1 MEALIL
7 SCSTGGGHNTAA
19 QAVFEALTERGHHAV
34 RMDPYT
40 LVSEELANKV
50 GQTYIKLVQ
59 KSPKLFG
66 AVYDLGNAYRM
77 LPGRS
82 PVYHINGKMAPYMQ
96 KYLAEHLTDVI
107 VCTHLYPAE
116 ILTHMRLN
124 GMETPPFVFI
134 ATDYTCIPFTEESD
148 CDLYVTPS
156 PLLSSD
162 FTGRGIPAEKLR
174 PLGIPVRL
182 DFSDDTITKDR
193 AREAL
198 NLPKDRRTLLLS
210 GGSMGAGSIINA
222 VRALLPYLK
231 QNADCDLNIL
241 CGSNE
246 ALFDSVEAEFAKNG
260 ANHAN
265 AQHEQNGTVFK
276 GKRRIYLEAG
286 RTFIY
291 GERRGG
297 RAACAHFAD
306 TRVRK
311 PQRGVF
317 CQGGYRRKGGKHRNR
332 AFVGG
337 GKAFGAG
344 KCRRN
349 AQTTESSY
357 QSKCSH
363 RYLRAVGNGSTVMTQ
378 NVG

>member
-34 RMDPYT
+34 RTDPYT
-40 LVSEELANKV
+40 LVSEELANRV

-66 AVYDLGNAYRM
+66 AVYDLGNAYRK

-162 FTGRGIPAEKLR
+162 FIGRGIPAEKLR

-210 GGSMGAGSIINA
+210 GGEHG
-222 VRALLPYLK
+222 
-231 QNADCDLNIL
+231 
-241 CGSNE
+241 
-246 ALFDSVEAEFAKNG
+246 
-260 ANHAN
+260 
-265 AQHEQNGTVFK
+265 
-276 GKRRIYLEAG
+276 
-286 RTFIY
+286 
-291 GERRGG
+291 
-297 RAACAHFAD
+297 
-306 TRVRK
+306 
-311 PQRGVF
+311 RGVNYK
-317 CQGGYRRKGGKHRNR
+317 CR
-332 AFVGG
+332 AGTAAV
-337 GKAFGAG
+337 FGA
-344 KCRRN
+344 KC
-349 AQTTESSY
+349 
-357 QSKCSH
+357 K
-363 RYLRAVGNGSTVMTQ
+363 LRPQHFVRQ
-378 NVG
+378 Q

>member
-66 AVYDLGNAYRM
+66 AVYDLGNAYRK

-96 KYLAEHLTDVI
+96 KYLAEHPTNVI

-134 ATDYTCIPFTEESD
+134 ATDYTCVPFTEESD

-210 GGSMGAGSIINA
+210 GGSMGAGAIINA

-231 QNADCDLNIL
+231 QNANCDLNIL

-246 ALFDSVEAEFAKNG
+246 ALFDSVETEFAENGQITPMHSTNKMALYLKASNVFISKPGGLSSTESAAAGVPLVHISPIPGCESRNAEFFAKEGIAVKVENTETELLSAVERLSEPG
-260 ANHAN
+260 N
-265 AQHEQNGTVFK
+265 AEEMR
-276 GKRRIYLEAG
+276 KR
-286 RTFIY
+286 
-291 GERRGG
+291 
-297 RAACAHFAD
+297 
-306 TRVRK
+306 
-311 PQRGVF
+311 Q
-317 CQGGYRRKGGKHRNR
+317 
-332 AFVGG
+332 
-337 GKAFGAG
+337 
-344 KCRRN
+344 
-349 AQTTESSY
+349 
-357 QSKCSH
+357 
-363 RYLRAVGNGSTVMTQ
+363 RAVINQNAAMDICGLLEKITQ
-378 NVG
+378 C

>member
-19 QAVFEALTERGHHAV
+19 QAVFEALTKRGHHAV

-50 GQTYIKLVQ
+50 GLTYIKLVQ

-66 AVYDLGNAYRM
+66 AVYDLGNAYRK

-222 VRALLPYLK
+222 VRALLPYLE
-231 QNADCDLNIL
+231 QNVDCDLNIL

-260 ANHAN
+260 QITPMRSTNKMALYLKASD
-265 AQHEQNGTVFK
+265 VFISK
-276 GKRRIYLEAG
+276 P
-286 RTFIY
+286 
-291 GERRGG
+291 GG
-297 RAACAHFAD
+297 LSSTESAACAHFAD
-306 TRVRK
+306 TGVRK

-317 CQGGYRRKGGKHRNR
+317 CQGGYRRKCGKHRNR

-337 GKAFGAG
+337 GKAFRAG
-344 KCRRN
+344 KCGRN
-349 AQTTESSY
+349 AQTAESSY
-357 QSKCSH
+357 QSECSH
-363 RYLRAVGNGSTVMTQ
+363 GYLQAVGNGSTVMTQ

>member
-66 AVYDLGNAYRM
+66 AVYDLGNAYRK

-82 PVYHINGKMAPYMQ
+82 PVYHINGKMVPYMQ
-96 KYLAEHLTDVI
+96 KYLAEHQTDVI

-182 DFSDDTITKDR
+182 DFSDDTITKGR

-198 NLPKDRRTLLLS
+198 NLPEDRRTLLLS

-222 VRALLPYLK
+222 VRALLPYLE

-246 ALFDSVEAEFAKNG
+246 ALFDSVEAEFTKNG
-260 ANHAN
+260 QIAPMHSTDKMALYLK
-265 AQHEQNGTVFK
+265 ASDVFISK
-276 GKRRIYLEAG
+276 PGGLSSTESAAAG
-286 RTFIY
+286 VPLVHISPIP
-291 GERRGG
+291 GCES
-297 RAACAHFAD
+297 
-306 TRVRK
+306 
-311 PQRGVF
+311 
-317 CQGGYRRKGGKHRNR
+317 
-332 AFVGG
+332 
-337 GKAFGAG
+337 
-344 KCRRN
+344 RN
-349 AQTTESSY
+349 AEFFAKEGIAVKVENTETELLSAVGRLLEPRNAEEMRKR
-357 QSKCSH
+357 Q
-363 RYLRAVGNGSTVMTQ
+363 RAVINQNAAMDICKLLETVAQ
-378 NVG
+378 W

>member
-66 AVYDLGNAYRM
+66 AVYDLGNAYRK

-82 PVYHINGKMAPYMQ
+82 PVYHINGKMAPHMQ
-96 KYLAEHLTDVI
+96 KYLAEQLTDVI

-134 ATDYTCIPFTEESD
+134 ATDYTCVPFTEESD

-162 FTGRGIPAEKLR
+162 FTGRGISAEKLR

-222 VRALLPYLK
+222 VRALLPYLE

-246 ALFDSVEAEFAKNG
+246 ALFDSVEAEFTKNG
-260 ANHAN
+260 QITPMHSTNKMALYLKASD
-265 AQHEQNGTVFK
+265 VFISK
-276 GKRRIYLEAG
+276 PGGLSSTESAAAG
-286 RTFIY
+286 VPLVHISPIP
-291 GERRGG
+291 GCES
-297 RAACAHFAD
+297 
-306 TRVRK
+306 
-311 PQRGVF
+311 
-317 CQGGYRRKGGKHRNR
+317 
-332 AFVGG
+332 
-337 GKAFGAG
+337 
-344 KCRRN
+344 RN
-349 AQTTESSY
+349 AEFFAKEGIAVKVENTETELLSAVERLSEPGNAEEMRKR
-357 QSKCSH
+357 Q
-363 RYLRAVGNGSTVMTQ
+363 RAVINQNAAMDICGLLEKITQ
-378 NVG
+378 C

>member
-66 AVYDLGNAYRM
+66 AVYDLGNAYRK

-82 PVYHINGKMAPYMQ
+82 PVYHINGKMVPYMQ
-96 KYLAEHLTDVI
+96 KYLAEHQTDVI

-182 DFSDDTITKDR
+182 DFSDDTITKGR

-198 NLPKDRRTLLLS
+198 NLPEDRRTLLLS

-222 VRALLPYLK
+222 VRALLPYLE

-246 ALFDSVEAEFAKNG
+246 ALFDSVEAEFTKNG
-260 ANHAN
+260 QIAPMHSTDKMALYLK
-265 AQHEQNGTVFK
+265 ASDVFISK
-276 GKRRIYLEAG
+276 PGGLSSTESAAAG
-286 RTFIY
+286 VPLVHISPIP
-291 GERRGG
+291 GCES
-297 RAACAHFAD
+297 
-306 TRVRK
+306 
-311 PQRGVF
+311 
-317 CQGGYRRKGGKHRNR
+317 
-332 AFVGG
+332 
-337 GKAFGAG
+337 
-344 KCRRN
+344 RN
-349 AQTTESSY
+349 AEFFAKEGIAVKVENTETELLAAVEKLLEPGNAEEMRKR
-357 QSKCSH
+357 Q
-363 RYLRAVGNGSTVMTQ
+363 RAVINQ
-378 NVG
+378 NAAMDICALLETIAQW

>member
-66 AVYDLGNAYRM
+66 AVYDLGNAYRK

-107 VCTHLYPAE
+107 VCTHLHPAE

-134 ATDYTCIPFTEESD
+134 ATDYTCVPFTEESD

-182 DFSDDTITKDR
+182 DFSDDTITKGR

-222 VRALLPYLK
+222 VRALLPYLE
-231 QNADCDLNIL
+231 QNADCGLNIL

-246 ALFDSVEAEFAKNG
+246 ALFDSVETEFTKNGQITPMRSTNKMALYLKASDVFISKPGGLSSTESAAAGVPLVHISPIPGCESRNAEFFAKEGIAVKVENTETELLSAVERLSEPG
-260 ANHAN
+260 N
-265 AQHEQNGTVFK
+265 AEEMR
-276 GKRRIYLEAG
+276 KR
-286 RTFIY
+286 
-291 GERRGG
+291 
-297 RAACAHFAD
+297 
-306 TRVRK
+306 
-311 PQRGVF
+311 Q
-317 CQGGYRRKGGKHRNR
+317 
-332 AFVGG
+332 
-337 GKAFGAG
+337 
-344 KCRRN
+344 
-349 AQTTESSY
+349 
-357 QSKCSH
+357 
-363 RYLRAVGNGSTVMTQ
+363 RAVINQNAAMDICELLETVAQ
-378 NVG
+378 W

>member
-66 AVYDLGNAYRM
+66 AVYDLGNAYRK

-96 KYLAEHLTDVI
+96 KYLAEHQTDVI

-222 VRALLPYLK
+222 VRTLLPYLE

-260 ANHAN
+260 QITPMLSTDKMALYLKASD
-265 AQHEQNGTVFK
+265 VFISK
-276 GKRRIYLEAG
+276 PGGLSSTESAAAG
-286 RTFIY
+286 VPLVHISPIP
-291 GERRGG
+291 GCES
-297 RAACAHFAD
+297 
-306 TRVRK
+306 
-311 PQRGVF
+311 
-317 CQGGYRRKGGKHRNR
+317 
-332 AFVGG
+332 
-337 GKAFGAG
+337 
-344 KCRRN
+344 RN
-349 AQTTESSY
+349 AEFFAKEGIAVKVENTETELLSAVERLLEPRNAEEMRKR
-357 QSKCSH
+357 Q
-363 RYLRAVGNGSTVMTQ
+363 RAVINQNAAMDICALLETVAQ
-378 NVG
+378 R

>member
-40 LVSEELANKV
+40 LVSVELANKV

-66 AVYDLGNAYRM
+66 AVYDLGNAYRK

-96 KYLAEHLTDVI
+96 KYLAEHQTDVI

-162 FTGRGIPAEKLR
+162 FIGRGISAEKLR

-182 DFSDDTITKDR
+182 DFSDDTLTKDR

-198 NLPKDRRTLLLS
+198 NLPKGRRTLLLS

-222 VRALLPYLK
+222 VRTLLPYLE

-246 ALFDSVEAEFAKNG
+246 ALFDSVEAEFTKNRQITPMHSTDKM
-260 ANHAN
+260 ALYLKASD
-265 AQHEQNGTVFK
+265 VFISK
-276 GKRRIYLEAG
+276 PGGLSSTESAAAG
-286 RTFIY
+286 VPLVHISPIP
-291 GERRGG
+291 GCES
-297 RAACAHFAD
+297 
-306 TRVRK
+306 
-311 PQRGVF
+311 
-317 CQGGYRRKGGKHRNR
+317 
-332 AFVGG
+332 
-337 GKAFGAG
+337 
-344 KCRRN
+344 RN
-349 AQTTESSY
+349 AEFFAKEGIAVKVENTETELLSAVERLLEPRNAEEMRKR
-357 QSKCSH
+357 Q
-363 RYLRAVGNGSTVMTQ
+363 RAVINQ
-378 NVG
+378 NAAMDICALLERVAQC

>member
-66 AVYDLGNAYRM
+66 AVYDLGNAYRK

-96 KYLAEHLTDVI
+96 KYLTEHQMDVI
-107 VCTHLYPAE
+107 ICTHLYPAE

-162 FTGRGIPAEKLR
+162 FIGRGIPAEKLR

-222 VRALLPYLK
+222 VRALLPYLE

-246 ALFDSVEAEFAKNG
+246 ALFDSVETEFTKNGQITPMRSTNKMALYLKASDVFISKPGGLSSTESAAAGVPLVHISPIPGCESRNAEFFAKEGIAVKVENTETELLSAVERLSEPG
-260 ANHAN
+260 N
-265 AQHEQNGTVFK
+265 AEEMR
-276 GKRRIYLEAG
+276 KR
-286 RTFIY
+286 
-291 GERRGG
+291 
-297 RAACAHFAD
+297 
-306 TRVRK
+306 
-311 PQRGVF
+311 Q
-317 CQGGYRRKGGKHRNR
+317 
-332 AFVGG
+332 
-337 GKAFGAG
+337 
-344 KCRRN
+344 
-349 AQTTESSY
+349 
-357 QSKCSH
+357 
-363 RYLRAVGNGSTVMTQ
+363 RAVINQNAAMDICKLLETVAQ
-378 NVG
+378 

>member
-19 QAVFEALTERGHHAV
+19 QAVFEALNKRGHHAV

-50 GQTYIKLVQ
+50 GQTYVKLVQ

-66 AVYDLGNAYRM
+66 AVYDLGNAYRK

-96 KYLAEHLTDVI
+96 KYLAEHETDVI

-156 PLLSSD
+156 LLLSDD
-162 FTGRGIPAEKLR
+162 FTGRGISVEKLR

-182 DFSDDTITKDR
+182 DFSDDTITKES
-193 AREAL
+193 AREKLGLAK
-198 NLPKDRRTLLLS
+198 NRRTLLLS
-210 GGSMGAGSIINA
+210 GGSMGAGSIVSA
-222 VRALLPYLK
+222 VRALLPYLE
-231 QNADCDLNIL
+231 QNADCNLNIL

-246 ALFDSVEAEFAKNG
+246 ALFDRVEAEFAGN
-260 ANHAN
+260 
-265 AQHEQNGTVFK
+265 EQITPMHSTDKMALYLKASDVFISK
-276 GKRRIYLEAG
+276 PGGLSSTESAAAG
-286 RTFIY
+286 VPLVHISPIP
-291 GERRGG
+291 GCES
-297 RAACAHFAD
+297 
-306 TRVRK
+306 
-311 PQRGVF
+311 
-317 CQGGYRRKGGKHRNR
+317 
-332 AFVGG
+332 
-337 GKAFGAG
+337 
-344 KCRRN
+344 RN
-349 AQTTESSY
+349 AEFFAKEGIAVKVENAETE
-357 QSKCSH
+357 
-363 RYLRAVGNGSTVMTQ
+363 LLAAVERLLKPENAANMRKRQREVINQNAAMDICGLLETVARC
-378 NVG
+378 

>member
-66 AVYDLGNAYRM
+66 AVYDLGNAYRK

-134 ATDYTCIPFTEESD
+134 ATDYTCVPFTEESD

-162 FTGRGIPAEKLR
+162 FTGRGIPAKKLR
-174 PLGIPVRL
+174 PLGIR
-182 DFSDDTITKDR
+182 
-193 AREAL
+193 
-198 NLPKDRRTLLLS
+198 
-210 GGSMGAGSIINA
+210 
-222 VRALLPYLK
+222 
-231 QNADCDLNIL
+231 
-241 CGSNE
+241 CGWI
-246 ALFDSVEAEFAKNG
+246 F
-260 ANHAN
+260 
-265 AQHEQNGTVFK
+265 
-276 GKRRIYLEAG
+276 R
-286 RTFIY
+286 
-291 GERRGG
+291 
-297 RAACAHFAD
+297 
-306 TRVRK
+306 
-311 PQRGVF
+311 
-317 CQGGYRRKGGKHRNR
+317 
-332 AFVGG
+332 
-337 GKAFGAG
+337 
-344 KCRRN
+344 
-349 AQTTESSY
+349 
-357 QSKCSH
+357 
-363 RYLRAVGNGSTVMTQ
+363 
-378 NVG
+378 